1 MIRAW
6 LRKILSKY
14 TGIYASRYL
23 VLLIDFM
30 LMSIAFFITWFIRF
44 NFQPIEFA
52 NFPILNSYFFV
63 AFIYLVYFLVFQTYV
78 GIIRYTGYI
87 DTIKIF
93 QACVAAVGT
102 IFLGVYF
109 YKVSFHYDSYFMPI
123 GVIVIHALFTL
134 FNLISTRVLFKVVY
148 ISLIGETRK
157 GKKNILIYG
166 AGQSGVLTLNTLTAD
181 PKSGVSVVGFI
192 DDNHSKK
199 GKSLMGVKIYSP
211 EQVFESIIDK
221 QQVEEVIIAIQ
232 NISSNKKSSLVTQ
245 FIERNLQ
252 VKNVPPI
259 ERWINGELSIKQIKS
274 VRIEDLLNREPI
286 KLDAENIYQNISNKT
301 IPTAYISLLASA
313 TPR

>member
-23 VLLIDFM
+23 VLLIDFL

-102 IFLGVYF
+102 IFLVVYF
-109 YKVSFHYDSYFMPI
+109 YKVSFHNDSYFMPI
-123 GVIVIHALFTL
+123 GVVVIHCLLTM

-157 GKKNILIYG
+157 GKKKYFNLWCRAIGRTNAQHPYG
-166 AGQSGVLTLNTLTAD
+166 RS
-181 PKSGVSVVGFI
+181 
-192 DDNHSKK
+192 
-199 GKSLMGVKIYSP
+199 
-211 EQVFESIIDK
+211 
-221 QQVEEVIIAIQ
+221 
-232 NISSNKKSSLVTQ
+232 
-245 FIERNLQ
+245 
-252 VKNVPPI
+252 
-259 ERWINGELSIKQIKS
+259 
-274 VRIEDLLNREPI
+274 
-286 KLDAENIYQNISNKT
+286 
-301 IPTAYISLLASA
+301 
-313 TPR
+313 